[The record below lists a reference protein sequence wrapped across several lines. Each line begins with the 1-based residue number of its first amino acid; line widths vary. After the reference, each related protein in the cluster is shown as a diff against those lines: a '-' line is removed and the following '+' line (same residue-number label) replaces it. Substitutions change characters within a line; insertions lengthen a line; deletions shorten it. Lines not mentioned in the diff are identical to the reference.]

1 VGPSR
6 KQTFENLDT
15 DGAFADTSQEDVLV
29 FKGGAGCGKLVQNIE
44 VDASQV
50 AAVFPAST
58 HFALQVQE
66 GNFISGDR
74 CNARN
79 LGTQKLR

>member
-1 VGPSR
+1 VGPFR
-6 KQTFENLDT
+6 EQTFENLDT
-15 DGAFADTSQEDVLV
+15 DGAFADTSQEGVLV
-29 FKGGAGCGKLVQNIE
+29 FEDGAGCGNLVHNIE
-44 VDASQV
+44 VNTSQV
-50 AAVFPAST
+50 TAVFPART

-74 CNARN
+74 GNARD

>member
-1 VGPSR
+1 VGPFR
-6 KQTFENLDT
+6 KQTLDNLDT
-15 DGAFADTSQEDVLV
+15 DGAFADTSQEGVLV
-29 FKGGAGCGKLVQNIE
+29 FKCGAGCGNLVQNIE

-50 AAVFPAST
+50 SAVFPAST

-74 CNARN
+74 CD
-79 LGTQKLR
+79 LGTRKLR